1 MERHT
6 YIRIAKIDA
15 QIRQKKHPNCKKLAD
30 QFETSQRT
38 ILRDIEAMKDSM
50 GAPIGYSKERNGYY
64 YTDDNFQLPEIRL
77 TEGELVS
84 IFLGEEILKKYQG
97 TPFGSVITSA
107 FEKIRLSLPDSISI
121 DLNTISDSFSFNIP
135 QTRKLDEQSAK
146 TFDILAKAIKTK
158 NSVEITYHALG
169 RNTIAKRIVDPYH
182 LRHSMGTWYLIGYCQ
197 LRKDFRT
204 FIINQIRT
212 IKVIDSKYKVDPTF
226 SIEKFL
232 AYSWDIFEGA
242 PITKVKIKLD
252 KEIARWFID
261 RKLHPTQKTTENK
274 DGSITMEF
282 KVSGTSE
289 IKRWVLG
296 QGKYAKVIEPR
307 SLRREI
313 IEEAKEMQK

>member
-135 QTRKLDEQSAK
+135 QTRKLDEQ
-146 TFDILAKAIKTK
+146 
-158 NSVEITYHALG
+158 
-169 RNTIAKRIVDPYH
+169 
-182 LRHSMGTWYLIGYCQ
+182 
-197 LRKDFRT
+197 
-204 FIINQIRT
+204 
-212 IKVIDSKYKVDPTF
+212 
-226 SIEKFL
+226 
-232 AYSWDIFEGA
+232 
-242 PITKVKIKLD
+242 
-252 KEIARWFID
+252 
-261 RKLHPTQKTTENK
+261 
-274 DGSITMEF
+274 
-282 KVSGTSE
+282 
-289 IKRWVLG
+289 
-296 QGKYAKVIEPR
+296 
-307 SLRREI
+307 
-313 IEEAKEMQK
+313 